1 MALPSLAFGIGLSGK
16 PIDRAALNLRREE
29 GAQRAKAKEADD
41 KRKKLEPYQKLL
53 MDVGGKAYLPFQR
66 KLIQEKVASAYE
78 YLANNAENVDWS
90 QLGGIMTDISQS
102 AALYQNDYKN
112 VSKAQL
118 DPKNSYQAPAFKILT
133 ELDNPEDINSA
144 LKNYAGMDNFGVN
157 ADNTVNFTPSPF
169 TTVTDYT
176 AGFVNKTGNKLFE
189 SITEGTLN
197 DIYGGKVVT
206 TVFTPEVYE
215 TVVQGIYKDPIQFRS
230 SRNEYE
236 AILRQQ
242 NQVPDL
248 TTQKGVDQFNQG
260 LDQYIRAT
268 SKQTLDNYTKD
279 TLLKQGKDTI
289 INNYMGDGDA
299 KAVTEPFDTEILVTV
314 NGVPMGSNSG
324 ASYATGDLGISIPAD
339 SETYSTNGKKLNKI
353 PKGAK
358 YNKTGVHNVLAED
371 FKIKNGVTLIDDN
384 GKRVTFKTGD
394 VFEKGMIIPNELMNI
409 AVQNGAKVDSKALAF
424 FVDSG
429 NNIGYTDITSIV
441 QSQYSKAA
449 VNKQPAI
456 ASIYKAQI
464 AARDKIKAAKPNN
477 QFNLNSNLRDKPSAP
492 SGGKKPAFDV
502 WVKQKGNEG
511 KTLSDWLKVK

>member
-16 PIDRAALNLRREE
+16 PIDRAALNLQREA
-29 GAQRAKAKEADD
+29 GAQKAKAREAED
-41 KRKKLEPYQKLL
+41 KRKQLEPYQKMI
-53 MDVGGKAYLPFQR
+53 MDIGTKSYLPFQR
-66 KLIQEKVASAYE
+66 KIIQEKQASLWKYIAD
-78 YLANNAENVDWS
+78 NAENVDYS
-90 QLGGIMTDISQS
+90 QLGGMMTDLSQS
-102 AALYQNDYKN
+102 AAMYQNDYKN

-169 TTVTDYT
+169 TTVTDYS
-176 AGFVNKTGNKLFE
+176 ANFIKATGKSLFE
-189 SITEGTLN
+189 NLAAGTEEA
-197 DIYGGKVVT
+197 IYGGKVVT
-206 TVFTPEVYE
+206 NPLKPEVYE

-242 NQVPDL
+242 NQVPDF

-260 LDQYIRAT
+260 LDQYIRET

-279 TLLKQGKDTI
+279 TLLKEGKAS
-289 INNYMGDGDA
+289 NFNFNMGGDGDA
-299 KAVTEPFDTEILVTV
+299 AGVTNPIDTEVLVKV
-314 NGVPMGSNSG
+314 NGVDMGANST

-339 SETYSTNGKKLNKI
+339 SETYSTSGKKLNKI

-371 FKIKNGVTLIDDN
+371 FTIKNGVTLIDDN
-384 GKRVTFKTGD
+384 GKSVTFKTGD
-394 VFEKGMIIPNELMNI
+394 VFEKGTIIPDKLMNI
-409 AVQNGAKVDSKALAF
+409 AVQNGVKVDSKALAF

-449 VNKQPAI
+449 ANKQPAI
-456 ASIYKAQI
+456 VGIYDAQI
-464 AARDKIKAAKPNN
+464 QARDNIKQLQNNAKPKTTTPRK
-477 QFNLNSNLRDKPSAP
+477 QTTPAP
-492 SGGKKPAFDV
+492 SGGKK
-502 WVKQKGNEG
+502 QIKGF
-511 KTLSDWLKVK
+511 